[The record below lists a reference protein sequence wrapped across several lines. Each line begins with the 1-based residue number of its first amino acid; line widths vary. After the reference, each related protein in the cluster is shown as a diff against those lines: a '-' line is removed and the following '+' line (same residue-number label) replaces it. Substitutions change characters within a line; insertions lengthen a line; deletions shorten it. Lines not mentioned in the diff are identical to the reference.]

1 MEGLENFS
9 HGSLDSTSVIRAVV
23 SVSTRVAAINTTR
36 NTVPRFLAGFIYT
49 RLSDEDSNPR
59 GGSRDKN
66 VEEEPLIAAEFDRN
80 RVKSMLDFPIT
91 IDASVASRDVRHSE

>member
-9 HGSLDSTSVIRAVV
+9 HGSLDSTSVIRAVARLELPRQ
-23 SVSTRVAAINTTR
+23 TRC
-36 NTVPRFLAGFIYT
+36 TVETLFL
-49 RLSDEDSNPR
+49 DSWR
-59 GGSRDKN
+59 IHLRSIIGGGSRDKN
-66 VEEEPLIAAEFDRN
+66 MEEEPLIAAEFDRN